1 MKVLPVV
8 RAGYGMVELA
18 APGLL
23 AERLLGQRLDPPA
36 RLIARI
42 LGARHLAQAC
52 LSGPAP
58 TAAVLALG
66 VEVDAL
72 HTASMIGVAV
82 LSRQWRPAALINAA
96 AATGFATAGG
106 LATRNARR
114 HPPGR
119 VRHGQAVQ
127 LRDRWAEQLARY
139 LIPPIRA
146 VR

>member
-58 TAAVLALG
+58 TAAVLAL
-66 VEVDAL
+66 

-82 LSRQWRPAALINAA
+82 LSRQWRPAALISAA